1 MVDDDETKDLITW
14 TGSGDQF
21 TVFNNVDFSRT
32 VLPRY
37 FKHCNWSSFVR
48 QLNSKFNLLF
58 DFFYYN
64 NNYIVY
70 DFHKINEQNEDGS
83 FNNENENMAQKWDFK
98 HPWFTKTGY
107 DRLHKIRRKPP
118 RNRLIPQMRYSNAME
133 LVDDDLE
140 VDSENTLT
148 SSALPSVLS
157 QSQSQSQSTT
167 ATTLNSASSATQS
180 PSKPDEVQ
188 SLVSQLHDTTRN
200 FETKLDYTC
209 NEIMY
214 LRSVVDNQQMVGI
227 LMIYQ
232 IKRD

>member
-1 MVDDDETKDLITW
+1 M
-14 TGSGDQF
+14 
-21 TVFNNVDFSRT
+21 
-32 VLPRY
+32 
-37 FKHCNWSSFVR
+37 
-48 QLNSKFNLLF
+48 
-58 DFFYYN
+58 
-64 NNYIVY
+64 Y

-98 HPWFTKTGY
+98 HPWFTKSGY

-133 LVDDDLE
+133 LVDDDPE
-140 VDSENTLT
+140 VDCENTLT
-148 SSALPSVLS
+148 SPAPPSL
-157 QSQSQSQSTT
+157 QSQSQSIT
-167 ATTLNSASSATQS
+167 ATISNSTSSSTQS

-232 IKRD
+232 IKKTKPVETFKYRF